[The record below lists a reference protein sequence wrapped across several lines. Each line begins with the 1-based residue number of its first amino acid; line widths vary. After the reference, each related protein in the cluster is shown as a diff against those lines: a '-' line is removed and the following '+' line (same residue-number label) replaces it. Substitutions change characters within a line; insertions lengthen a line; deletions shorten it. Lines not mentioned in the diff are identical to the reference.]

1 MEAHIKVMI
10 LVAPEEVMVE
20 VTVVVI
26 LHLIE
31 VVVVVVLEKATVEVD
46 LLTSSVKSA
55 SSMVTLLMC
64 ATFFLI

>member
-1 MEAHIKVMI
+1 MI
-10 LVAPEEVMVE
+10 LVALEEVMVE

-26 LHLIE
+26 LRLIE
-31 VVVVVVLEKATVEVD
+31 VVEAD
-46 LLTSSVKSA
+46 LLTSNVKSA